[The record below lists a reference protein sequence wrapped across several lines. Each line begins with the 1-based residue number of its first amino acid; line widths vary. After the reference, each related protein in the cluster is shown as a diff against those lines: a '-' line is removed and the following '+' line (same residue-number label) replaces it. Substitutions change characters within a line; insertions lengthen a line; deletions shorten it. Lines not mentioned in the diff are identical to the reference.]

1 MCDLHCLCFLFSQFL
16 CLSPSIYISIN
27 PFTFQSI
34 SFNQLE
40 GFHGVNELGPRPG
53 CGCAL
58 AGDGDAV
65 GTVSRGVVNVVML
78 RKGNQ
83 CEQCERS

>member
-1 MCDLHCLCFLFSQFL
+1 MEST
-16 CLSPSIYISIN
+16 SWA
-27 PFTFQSI
+27 
-34 SFNQLE
+34 
-40 GFHGVNELGPRPG
+40 R
-53 CGCAL
+53 AL
-58 AGDGDAV
+58 AADARWLGDGDAV

>member
-1 MCDLHCLCFLFSQFL
+1 MFSFSQFL

-34 SFNQLE
+34 DFNQLE